1 MEGAARRDILK
12 LAAIGVALPWP
23 LAAGGVSRAGQT
35 VAGAGLADLARV
47 FAVPPPDARPG
58 IFWYWMNG
66 NVSRAG
72 ITADLEAMREA
83 GIRTV
88 MLFSVGGPGP
98 ETIVTPAAQS
108 LTPEWWALVRFA
120 IAEAGRLGLEI
131 AMNACDGWATASGPW
146 ITPELSMQRLTW
158 SETDVAG
165 GRPTTILPPQPP
177 TTADHYR
184 DLRLVAYRH
193 PRSWEDSAPSPRV
206 SGSLAGHGAD
216 RLADPANTQVVIDSD
231 TAGDIVLRYER
242 PFTLRSVTVRTPP
255 FPGPF
260 PGVQRAANRLIVE
273 ASDDGATWR
282 AVARLDYPRHGWE
295 TGLTS
300 VLHALPPTRARL
312 FRFRHVPED
321 AVAHGEDLY
330 HAGGPRLR
338 LIGLY
343 PSGRA
348 RVPMLPLRTGEAWGR
363 ASPLTDRVLPRAG
376 CVAADAII
384 DLTGRLGADGVL
396 DWRPPPGRWTI
407 VRIGHTS
414 TGKANSIAGGGKGL
428 ECDKLSR
435 AAARVQFAGWFGR
448 ALNKVGPD
456 LAGRVLHVFHVDS
469 WEAGSQNWTPAFAA
483 EFLARRGYDLMPHL
497 PILAGVPVGSADA
510 IERILFDVRRT
521 IAELVSDAFF
531 GEMAAQAK
539 ARGCLFSGETV
550 NPTMIADGLD
560 YGRHVDVPMGEFWLR
575 SPQNLKPHDIADA
588 VSTAH
593 IHGRRIVG
601 AEAFTEWDLKWDET
615 PWMLKA
621 RGDHHFAQGIN
632 RFYLH
637 VYAHQPFLDRAPGVT
652 LSGVGTFLG
661 RTQTWWKPGKA
672 WIDYLARSQ
681 ALLQVGQPV
690 ADVAMFI
697 GEDIPA
703 RSILADALPVALPP
717 GYRHDSINRDALL
730 RTARVEDGALIL
742 PGAMR
747 YRVLIL
753 PDSDRMTPELAERL
767 AVLAQAGLTIVGDV
781 PTRSLGG
788 ADGAATDARLRHAAA
803 AMRLLPYADLPAL
816 LARTCPPDALFGGD
830 ATTVEWTHRAAPAG
844 DLYYVSNQGDRAVEV
859 TADLRAQGR
868 PHVWRPDD
876 ATTQPMTA
884 WRNAHGRTQC
894 TLSLAPRD
902 ALFVIVEPSAAGD
915 PVIAVQGSGHARLVA
930 RGGRGVLSSE
940 GAGAWTVRRRSGRA
954 IRLAIPPPPPAP
966 AVGDWRVTFPG
977 LGERAW
983 PGLARWDLSAEEG
996 IRHFSGTAVYTAR
1009 FRMAR
1014 AGVGGLRWHL
1024 DLGTVADLADV
1035 TVNGRRVGTLWKP
1048 PFVIDVTDAIRAGDN
1063 RLTIA
1068 VTNTWLNRLIGD
1080 APKADR
1086 TSFVTPE
1093 LHFGKPWQPG
1103 AADPLL
1109 RAGLIGPVR
1118 LRPSSEI
1125 AIP

>member
-1 MEGAARRDILK
+1 MDGAARRDILK
-12 LAAIGVALPWP
+12 LAAAGVAVPWS
-23 LAAGGVSRAGQT
+23 LAAGAATERG
-35 VAGAGLADLARV
+35 GAGEVGFADLAQI
-47 FAVPPPDARPG
+47 FAAPPPEARPG

-72 ITADLEAMREA
+72 ITADLEAMRDA
-83 GIRTV
+83 GLRTV
-88 MLFSVGGPGP
+88 MLFSIGGPGP
-98 ETIVTPAAQS
+98 ETIVKPAAQS
-108 LTPEWWALVRFA
+108 LTPQWWELVHFA
-120 IAEAGRLGLEI
+120 VAEAGRLGLEM

-158 SETDVAG
+158 SETEAAG
-165 GRPTTILPPQPP
+165 GAAAIRPAQPP
-177 TTADHYR
+177 TVAGHYR
-184 DLRLVAYRH
+184 DLRIVAYRH
-193 PRSWEDSAPSPRV
+193 PAAWEEPTGMPRV
-206 SGSLAGHGAD
+206 SGSLAGADAD
-216 RLADPANTQVVIDSD
+216 RLADPANTQIVIDSAA
-231 TAGDIVLRYER
+231 AGDIVLRYDR

-273 ASDDGATWR
+273 ASDNGAAWR
-282 AVARLDYPRHGWE
+282 PVGRLDYPRHGWE

-300 VLHALPPTRARL
+300 ATHALPATRARA
-312 FRFRHVPED
+312 FRFRHVPE
-321 AVAHGEDLY
+321 AAAAHGEDLY
-330 HAGGPRLR
+330 HAGDPRLR
-338 LIGLY
+338 LSGLHL
-343 PSGRA
+343 SGRA
-348 RVPMLPLRTGEAWGR
+348 RVPLLPLRTGESWGAADR
-363 ASPLTDRVLPRAG
+363 LTDRVLPPEA
-376 CVAADAII
+376 CVAADAIV
-384 DLTGRLGADGVL
+384 DLTGRLGTDGLL
-396 DWRPPPGRWTI
+396 DWRPPPGRWTV

-435 AAARVQFAGWFGR
+435 VAARVQFAGWFGR
-448 ALNKVGPD
+448 ALETVGPE

-483 EFLARRGYDLMPHL
+483 EFQMRRGYGLMPHL
-497 PILAGVPVGSADA
+497 PILAGVPIGGADA

-539 ARGCLFSGETV
+539 AHGCLFSGETV

-652 LSGVGTFLG
+652 LSGVGTFFG

-717 GYRHDSINRDALL
+717 GYRHDSINRDALMRL
-730 RTARVEDGALIL
+730 ARVEDGALIL
-742 PGAMR
+742 PGGMR

-753 PDSDRMTPELAERL
+753 PDADRMTPELTERL
-767 AVLAQAGLTIVGDV
+767 AALGQAGLAIVGRA
-781 PTRSLGG
+781 PTLSAGG
-788 ADGAATDARLRHAAA
+788 ADGGATDARLRKAAGS
-803 AMRLLPYADLPAL
+803 MRLLPYSALPAL
-816 LARTCPPDALFGGD
+816 LARTCSPDALFEGD
-830 ATTVEWTHRAAPAG
+830 AATTIEWTHRSAPGG
-844 DLYYVSNQGDRAVEV
+844 DLYYVSNTSDRAVAV
-859 TADLRAQGR
+859 TADLRARGR

-876 ATTQPMTA
+876 ATTEPLVA
-884 WRNAHGRTQC
+884 WRNDLGRTQC

-902 ALFVIVEPSAAGD
+902 AIFVMIEPGGVGD
-915 PVIAVQGSGHARLVA
+915 PVVTVAGPAQARLA
-930 RGGRGVLSSE
+930 AHDGREFLSSDA
-940 GAGAWTVRRRSGRA
+940 AGAWTARRLSGRTVP
-954 IRLAIPPPPPAP
+954 LAVSPLPPAP
-966 AVGDWRVTFPG
+966 SVIGWSVAFPG
-977 LGERAW
+977 IGERTW
-983 PGLARWDLSAEEG
+983 PDLAHWDMSAEDD

-1009 FRMAR
+1009 FRLPR
-1014 AGVGGLRWHL
+1014 DRGVRWRL
-1024 DLGTVADLADV
+1024 DLGSVADLAEV
-1035 TVNGRRVGTLWKP
+1035 TANGRRLGTLWKP
-1048 PFVIDVTDAIRAGDN
+1048 PFAIDVTDAVRPGEN
-1063 RLTIA
+1063 RLVIA

-1080 APKADR
+1080 AGRADR

-1093 LHFGKPWQPG
+1093 LHFGKPWQPRAG
-1103 AADPLL
+1103 DPLL
-1109 RAGLIGPVR
+1109 PAGLIGPVTLHPYR
-1118 LRPSSEI
+1118 EV